1 MVSGSRIKH
10 FRLEKNMTQ
19 EQLAEAS
26 ELSSNYIS
34 QIENNKKQVSMTALR
49 RMAEVLNVPVSRCL
63 EESNQT
69 ASNPNTKIVVDELLD
84 CTNYELIIIRDMVRQ
99 LKKSLRANQQV
110 ELSVYEKAFWQQC
123 FFID

>member
-69 ASNPNTKIVVDELLD
+69 ASNPNTKN
-84 CTNYELIIIRDMVRQ
+84 C
-99 LKKSLRANQQV
+99 SG
-110 ELSVYEKAFWQQC
+110 
-123 FFID
+123 

>member
-1 MVSGSRIKH
+1 
-10 FRLEKNMTQ
+10 MTQ

-99 LKKSLRANQQV
+99 LKKSLRAN
-110 ELSVYEKAFWQQC
+110 
-123 FFID
+123 

>member
-99 LKKSLRANQQV
+99 LKKSLRAN
-110 ELSVYEKAFWQQC
+110 
-123 FFID
+123 

>member
-69 ASNPNTKIVVDELLD
+69 ASNPNTKIVVDKLYYCERPL
-84 CTNYELIIIRDMVRQ
+84 
-99 LKKSLRANQQV
+99 
-110 ELSVYEKAFWQQC
+110 
-123 FFID
+123 

>member
-34 QIENNKKQVSMTALR
+34 QIENNKNR
-49 RMAEVLNVPVSRCL
+49 
-63 EESNQT
+63 
-69 ASNPNTKIVVDELLD
+69 
-84 CTNYELIIIRDMVRQ
+84 
-99 LKKSLRANQQV
+99 
-110 ELSVYEKAFWQQC
+110 
-123 FFID
+123 